1 MPLSLHDE
9 DFIESGLETLC
20 KSIVHPSDPGYG
32 DVKQFIYVHEFGLAL
47 DLLAHIQLQSAQP
60 LSPEIRSLI
69 DALAV
74 RMGMKDGDEWR
85 AVAELLTTK

>member
-20 KSIVHPSDPGYG
+20 KSIVRPSDPGYG

-47 DLLAHIQLQSAQP
+47 DLLAHIQLKSGKLP
-60 LSPEIRSLI
+60 SSDTRELFE
-69 DALAV
+69 ALALK
-74 RMGMKDGDEWR
+74 MGMEEGDEWQGVAKFR
-85 AVAELLTTK
+85 AV

>member
-1 MPLSLHDE
+1 MPLSQHDE

-20 KSIVHPSDPGYG
+20 KSIVRPSDPGYE

-60 LSPEIRSLI
+60 LSLEIRSLI

-74 RMGMKDGDEWR
+74 KMGMKDGDEWQGVAKVRR
-85 AVAELLTTK
+85 A